1 MKKNILSFILLVLS
15 LTLSAQSYTKQI
27 KEFDAYIQKGMKDWE
42 IPGMA
47 VVVVKDNK
55 VLLKKGYG
63 VKELGKSAPVDI
75 NTLFVMAST
84 TKALT
89 AVGMGMLVDEGKV
102 KWSDRVIDHLP
113 ELHLFDSYVTKEL
126 RIKDLFTHNSGV
138 GNSDFL
144 WTAMQI
150 PSDEIINKMEFV
162 EPSYSFRGGY
172 TYQNIFYLMAGMV
185 IEKISGQSWAE
196 YTKEKIFIPLGMN
209 RSQPLKSLTDG
220 DLNLASPHDPI
231 KGKVTVIQHSDAD
244 AIAPAGSAWS
254 TADDISKWVICM
266 LDSSKYSGGR
276 LLKPN
281 TWKEMFTPQII
292 IPYSQFYPS
301 KKFTQPN
308 WTTYALGWFQHD
320 YKGKK
325 VNFHTGSLFGS
336 IAIHGQLPEEKLG
349 IYVFANYGNGELR
362 HALMYKAFDLF
373 ALGGDRDWSKDLL
386 KLYTT
391 NRNASAKRAQE
402 FIDSRVLDTTPSHSL
417 DAYAGK
423 YTDPLYGELVISVS
437 GDKLTIEVN
446 KFLRATVTHWHYDTF
461 RGDYEK
467 AQYGTGLAQF
477 TLNSEGKAIAV
488 DFDGMD
494 FSKAKQ

>member
-1 MKKNILSFILLVLS
+1 MKKNILSLLLAVISTS
-15 LTLSAQSYTKQI
+15 LVAQSYTKQV

-63 VKELGKSAPVDI
+63 VKELGKSDPVDI

-84 TKALT
+84 TKAIT
-89 AVGMGMLVDEGKV
+89 AVGMGMLVDEGKI
-102 KWSDRVIDHLP
+102 KWTDRVIDHLP
-113 ELHLFDSYVTKEL
+113 ELHLYESFVTKEL
-126 RIKDLFTHNSGV
+126 LIKDLFTHNTGV
-138 GNSDFL
+138 GNTDYL

-150 PSDEIINKMEFV
+150 PADEIISKMELV

-172 TYQNIFYLMAGMV
+172 TYQNIFYLMAGQV
-185 IEKISGQSWAE
+185 IEKISGQSWSD

-209 RSQPLKSLTDG
+209 RSQPLKSLTDSDG
-220 DLNLASPHDPI
+220 NRASPHDPI
-231 KGKVTVIQHSDAD
+231 NGKVTLIQHSNAD
-244 AIAPAGSAWS
+244 VIAPAGSAWS
-254 TADDISKWVICM
+254 TADDVSKWVICM
-266 LDSSKYSGGR
+266 LDSSKYNGGR

-386 KLYTT
+386 ELYTT
-391 NRNASAKRAQE
+391 NRKASAKKAKE
-402 FIDSRVLDTTPSHSL
+402 FTDARVPNTKPSHAL
-417 DAYAGK
+417 EAYAGK
-423 YTDPLYGELVISVS
+423 YTDLLYGEVVITVN
-437 GDKLTIEVN
+437 GDKLDITVN
-446 KFLRATVTHWHYDTF
+446 NFLRASLEHWHYDTF
-461 RGDYEK
+461 RGPYEK
-467 AQYGTGLAQF
+467 VQYGNGLAQF
-477 TLNSEGKAIAV
+477 TLDSKGKIV
-488 DFDGMD
+488 SVEFEEME
-494 FSKAKQ
+494 FKR

>member
-1 MKKNILSFILLVLS
+1 MKKTILSLLILACS
-15 LTLSAQSYTKQI
+15 LTLVAQSYTKQV

-55 VLLKKGYG
+55 ILLKKGYG
-63 VKELGKSAPVDI
+63 VKELGNSDPVDI

-84 TKALT
+84 TKAIT
-89 AVGMGMLVDEGKV
+89 AVGMGILVDEGKV

-113 ELHLFDSYVTKEL
+113 ELHLYDPYVTQEL

-150 PSDEIINKMEFV
+150 PSEEIINKMEMV

-172 TYQNIFYLMAGMV
+172 TYQNIFYLMAGQV
-185 IEKISGQSWAE
+185 IERISGQSWADF
-196 YTKEKIFIPLGMN
+196 TKERIFIPLGMN
-209 RSQPLKSLTDG
+209 RSQPLKSLTDS
-220 DLNLASPHDPI
+220 DANRASPHDPI
-231 KGKVTVIQHSDAD
+231 EKKVTVIQHSNAD
-244 AIAPAGSAWS
+244 EIAPAGSAWS
-254 TADDISKWVICM
+254 TAEDISKWVVCM
-266 LDSSKYSGGR
+266 LDSSKYTGGR
-276 LLKPN
+276 LLQPN

-386 KLYTT
+386 ELYTT
-391 NRNASAKRAQE
+391 NRNASAKRSQD
-402 FIDSRVLDTTPSHSL
+402 FIDARVPDTKPSHPL
-417 DAYAGK
+417 EAYAGTYSDK
-423 YTDPLYGELVISVS
+423 LYGELVITVD
-437 GDKLTIEVN
+437 GDKLNIEVN
-446 KFLRATVTHWHYDTF
+446 KFLSATLAHWHYDTF
-461 RGDYEK
+461 RGPYEK
-467 AQYGTGLAQF
+467 AQYGNGLAQF
-477 TLNSEGKAIAV
+477 TLNGEGKIVSV
-488 DFDGMD
+488 DFDGMT
-494 FSKAKQ
+494 FSKKKG